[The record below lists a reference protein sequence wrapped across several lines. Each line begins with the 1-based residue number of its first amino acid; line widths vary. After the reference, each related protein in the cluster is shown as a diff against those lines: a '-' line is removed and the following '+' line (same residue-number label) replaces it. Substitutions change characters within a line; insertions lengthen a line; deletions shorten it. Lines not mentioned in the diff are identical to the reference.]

1 MSVIRQNDFIESISE
16 AFERINV
23 NCSADYL
30 DAVRLAFTREANS
43 KQKKWLEH
51 FYTKLRQTESKRT
64 LLANDPGVVAL
75 FLRVGQDVH
84 WEGFTSSI
92 EQAVSEAVDRAWQK
106 LTDEFSPQSEEKEG
120 KNSKR
125 KSLPVFVQW
134 QLVPGEQVEVT
145 VAARG
150 VEIDGHT
157 YLAMLKPDENL
168 LDIVVNQIQTQ
179 QKRLH
184 GPVVVGIG
192 VGGTSEA
199 AMRCA
204 SLSLND
210 PLNMGELLGR
220 GPQTAVE
227 NLRTEI
233 YQRLN
238 EESQDETNFVAR
250 PAFLDVKVR
259 YCPVPHALKPV
270 CIMLETGILRRVKF
284 VLDGTGPVF
293 F

>member
-23 NCSADYL
+23 SCSADYL
-30 DAVRLAFTREANS
+30 EAVRLAFTQETNS
-43 KQKKWLEH
+43 KQKKSLERL
-51 FYTKLRQTESKRT
+51 YAKLRQTESVRT
-64 LLANDPGVVAL
+64 LLADDPGMAVL
-75 FLRVGQDVH
+75 FLRVGQDVR
-84 WEGFTSSI
+84 WEGFTCSI
-92 EQAVSEAVDRAWQK
+92 EQAASEAVDRAWQK
-106 LTDEFSPQSEEKEG
+106 LTDEFSPSEEKEG
-120 KNSKR
+120 ENSRR
-125 KSLPVFVQW
+125 KPLPVFVQW
-134 QLVPGEQVEVT
+134 RLAPGEQVEVT

-150 VEIDGHT
+150 IEIDGYT
-157 YLAMLKPDENL
+157 YLTTMRPEENL
-168 LDIVVNQIQTQ
+168 SDIVLKQILAL
-179 QKRLH
+179 KKDLR

-192 VGGTSEA
+192 VGGTPET

-233 YQRLN
+233 YHRLN
-238 EESQDETNFVAR
+238 AQAADETTFVAR
-250 PAFLDVKVR
+250 PTFLDVKVR
-259 YCPVPHALKPV
+259 YSPVSHAVKPV
-270 CIMLETGILRRVKF
+270 CIMLEMGILRRVKF